1 MKNQNAKIVK
11 RIVSKFSELNGT
23 SFVGIPEYTS
33 GTSNKK
39 CVVPEVANHVIN
51 AGFSYGNA
59 VKKDLKA
66 LQGATDKDIIA
77 IATEG
82 NFSESLVKM
91 AIAKLTQ
98 SFINNQNKE
107 TASSGSLAQQDAYI
121 QITPSVK
128 LHIETGKLHIYGLTV
143 QKKVIVKGVYQP
155 TKSRE
160 LTLCQNAVKKYFDF
174 STSKF
179 RQYIVDENTL
189 TGVKIKGE
197 SFELV

>member
-11 RIVSKFSELNGT
+11 RIVSKFSNLNGT

-39 CVVPEVANHVIN
+39 CIVPEVANHVIN
-51 AGFSYGNA
+51 AGFNYGNA
-59 VKKDLKA
+59 VKKDLNA
-66 LQGATDKDIIA
+66 LKGATEKDIQA
-77 IATEG
+77 IAKKG
-82 NFSESLVKM
+82 FSPELVKT

-98 SFINNQNKE
+98 SFENNQNKE
-107 TASSGSLAQQDAYI
+107 TASNQSQAQKDAYI
-121 QITPSVK
+121 QITPSIK
-128 LHIETGKLHIYGLTV
+128 LHIESGKLHIYGLTV
-143 QKKVIVKGVYQP
+143 QKKVIVKGVYKP
-155 TKSRE
+155 TNSRE
-160 LTLCQNAVKKYFDF
+160 LTLCQNEVKKYFDF

-179 RQYIVDENTL
+179 RQYIVDENIL

>member
-1 MKNQNAKIVK
+1 MNTKNAKIVK
-11 RIVSKFSELNGT
+11 RIVSKFSELNGA

-33 GTSNKK
+33 GTTNKK
-39 CVVPEVANHVIN
+39 CIVPELANHVVN

-59 VKKDLKA
+59 VEKDLKA
-66 LQGATDKDIIA
+66 LKDATEKDIQAIAKEGFTPELVKIA
-77 IATEG
+77 IANLKER
-82 NFSESLVKM
+82 FEK
-91 AIAKLTQ
+91 
-98 SFINNQNKE
+98 NQNPE
-107 TASSGSLAQQDAYI
+107 TASNGSQAQKDAYI

-143 QKKVIVKGVYQP
+143 QKKVIVKGVFKP
-155 TKSRE
+155 TNSRE
-160 LTLCQNAVKKYFDF
+160 LTLCQNAVKKYFNF

-197 SFELV
+197 SYELV

>member
-39 CVVPEVANHVIN
+39 CIVPEVANHVIN

-59 VKKDLKA
+59 VEKDLKA
-66 LQGATDKDIIA
+66 LKGATEKDVEA
-77 IATEG
+77 IAKEG
-82 NFSESLVKM
+82 FTPELVKI

-98 SFINNQNKE
+98 SFENNQNKE
-107 TASSGSLAQQDAYI
+107 TASAGSLAQQDAYI

-128 LHIETGKLHIYGLTV
+128 LHVETGKLHIYGLTV

-155 TKSRE
+155 TNSRE
-160 LTLCQNAVKKYFDF
+160 LTLCQNAVKKHFDF

>member
-39 CVVPEVANHVIN
+39 CIVPEVANHVIN

-59 VKKDLKA
+59 VEKDLKA
-66 LQGATDKDIIA
+66 LKGATEKDVEA
-77 IATEG
+77 IAKEG
-82 NFSESLVKM
+82 FTPELVKI

-98 SFINNQNKE
+98 SFENNQNKE
-107 TASSGSLAQQDAYI
+107 TASAGSLAQQDAYI

-128 LHIETGKLHIYGLTV
+128 LHVETGKLHIYGLTV

-155 TKSRE
+155 TNSRE
-160 LTLCQNAVKKYFDF
+160 LTLCQNEVKKYFDF

>member
-23 SFVGIPEYTS
+23 SFVGIPEYVS
-33 GTSNKK
+33 GTTNKK
-39 CVVPEVANHVIN
+39 CLVPEVANHVIN

-59 VKKDLKA
+59 VEKDLKA
-66 LQGATDKDIIA
+66 LQGATDGDIIA
-77 IATEG
+77 IATKG
-82 NFSESLVKM
+82 NFPESLVEM
-91 AIAKLTQ
+91 AIAKLAQ
-98 SFINNQNKE
+98 SFIDNQNKD
-107 TASSGSLAQQDAYI
+107 TASAGSLAQKDAYI
-121 QITPSVK
+121 QITSSIK
-128 LHIETGKLHIYGLTV
+128 LHIETGKLHIYGLAV
-143 QKKVIVKGVYQP
+143 QKKVLVEGVYEP
-155 TKSRE
+155 TNSRD

-179 RQYIVDENTL
+179 RQFIVDESTL